1 MTLVVHFPRP
11 GFFMADMPVTV
22 TVDGEVVYR
31 GSFVSGFTV
40 PVEVG
45 AGEHVVETAIGLGFL
60 VRRRRLV
67 VLTEERD
74 EVVTA
79 TLSYSRMWGNFEEKC
94 ALAAGAPEA
103 RVAFGQ
109 PEAEELPA
117 PREPVRA
124 TWVLLAVLAAFFVLE
139 HAAAVGPRDG
149 ASPSLD
155 TLDALGGLGPT
166 ALRDGEAFR
175 LVTCTFLH
183 VDPVHLF
190 MNGIALVMAGVL
202 VERTLGAARFL
213 VLYFLGGLGGSLVSL
228 ALNRGDMI
236 SVGAS
241 GAVLGVFGAGLVLAE
256 LYPAA
261 QRPQLRI
268 QLARVLVPS
277 LLPMLGGRGEH
288 VDFGAHLGGAV
299 TGALVGAAMLSEIR
313 GALVRGDKPRVAWPR
328 AAAAVGGLGVVLA
341 FALVATRSYPRVAA
355 LASILRTV
363 VPNEEL
369 PVQGQPSEETYA
381 RWAKEYPDDPRV
393 LAWQAGKA
401 LDRSDAE
408 AFETAVTKGRAA
420 VVRTGPAFSEETRAH
435 FTKTFDGLEA
445 DRAMLLLVP
454 RDELPKGTSKEIAA
468 GWDAKIASFAA
479 KYPKDPR
486 VQLELTMR
494 AYFDAHDP
502 KAALEHV
509 KATRDAVPAVRSF
522 FPKGLDV
529 DAVSAVEVF
538 ALTDLGRR
546 DEAKALE
553 LRVCREDGHEIAR
566 RMLTSNGLCRGTAA
580 P

>member
-1 MTLVVHFPRP
+1 MTLIVHFPRP

-22 TVDGEVVYR
+22 TVDGQIVYR
-31 GSFVSGFTV
+31 GSFVEGFTV

-60 VRRRRLV
+60 VRRRRIV
-67 VLTEERD
+67 ISADGTEEI
-74 EVVTA
+74 VTA

-94 ALAAGAPEA
+94 ALVAGAPEA
-103 RVAFGQ
+103 RVAFGV
-109 PEAEELPA
+109 PEPDEFPA

-139 HAAAVGPRDG
+139 YAAAVGPREG

-166 ALRDGEAFR
+166 ALREGEAFR

-202 VERTLGAARFL
+202 VERTLGAARFM
-213 VLYFLGGLGGSLVSL
+213 VLYLLGGVGGSLVSL
-228 ALNRGDMI
+228 ALNRGDLI

-313 GALVRGDKPRVAWPR
+313 GASARGAEPRVAWPR
-328 AAAAVGGLGVVLA
+328 VAAALGALGIVVA

-363 VPNEEL
+363 VPNAEL

-393 LAWQAGKA
+393 LAWQAAKA
-401 LDRSDAE
+401 LERSDPE
-408 AFETAVTKGRAA
+408 AFDAAMTKGRAA
-420 VVRTGPAFSEETRAH
+420 VVRTAPAFSDETRAH
-435 FTKTFDGLEA
+435 FTKMFDDLEG
-445 DRAMLLLVP
+445 DRGMLLLVP
-454 RDELPKGTSKEIAA
+454 RDALPKGTAKEVDA
-468 GWDAKIASFAA
+468 GWAANIASFAV

-494 AYFDAHDP
+494 SYFDAHDP
-502 KAALEHV
+502 KAALQHA
-509 KATRDAVPAVRSF
+509 KATHDAVPAVRGF

-538 ALTDLGRR
+538 ALRDLGRHE
-546 DEAKALE
+546 EARALE
-553 LRVCREDGHEIAR
+553 LRVCTEDGHEIAR
-566 RMLTSNGLCRGTAA
+566 RMLVTNGLCRTTSAH
-580 P
+580 

>member
-31 GSFVSGFTV
+31 GSFVDGFTV
-40 PVEVG
+40 PVELG
-45 AGEHVVETAIGLGFL
+45 AGEHVVETAIGVGLL

-67 VLTEERD
+67 IPLEAAD
-74 EVVTA
+74 EIVTA
-79 TLSYSRMWGNFEEKC
+79 ILSYSRMWGNFEEKC
-94 ALAAGAPEA
+94 ALVPGAPEA
-103 RVAFGQ
+103 PVGAVV
-109 PEAEELPA
+109 PEAEGLPA
-117 PREPVRA
+117 PREPIRA
-124 TWVLLAVLAAFFVLE
+124 TWGLLALLGAFFALE
-139 HAAAVGPRDG
+139 YVAGVGAREG

-166 ALRDGEAFR
+166 ALRDGEPFR

-202 VERTLGAARFL
+202 VERTLGAARFI
-213 VLYFLGGLGGSLVSL
+213 VLYLLGGLGGSLVSL

-261 QRPQLRI
+261 ERPQLRV

-313 GALVRGDKPRVAWPR
+313 GASARAERPRVVWPR
-328 AAAAVGGLGVVLA
+328 VAAAVGALGVAFA
-341 FALVATRSYPRVAA
+341 FALVATRGYPRVAA
-355 LASILRTV
+355 LASVLRTV
-363 VPNEEL
+363 VPNAEL

-381 RWAKEYPDDPRV
+381 RWVKEYPDDPRV

-401 LDRSDAE
+401 LERSDRE
-408 AFETAVTKGRAA
+408 AFDAAMTKGRAA
-420 VVRTGPAFSEETRAH
+420 VVRTAPAFSDETRAH
-435 FTKTFDGLEA
+435 FTKMFDDLEA
-445 DRAMLLLVP
+445 DRGMLLLVP
-454 RDELPKGTSKEIAA
+454 RDELPKGTAKEVDA
-468 GWDAKIASFAA
+468 GWAAKIASFAE

-502 KAALEHV
+502 KAALAHA
-509 KATRDAVPAVRSF
+509 KATHDAVPAVKAF

-538 ALTDLGRR
+538 ALRDLGRH

-553 LRVCREDGHEIAR
+553 LRICKEDGHEVAR
-566 RMLTSNGLCRGTAA
+566 RMLTTNGLCRVAS
-580 P
+580 PP

>member
-1 MTLVVHFPRP
+1 
-11 GFFMADMPVTV
+11 
-22 TVDGEVVYR
+22 
-31 GSFVSGFTV
+31 
-40 PVEVG
+40 
-45 AGEHVVETAIGLGFL
+45 
-60 VRRRRLV
+60 
-67 VLTEERD
+67 
-74 EVVTA
+74 
-79 TLSYSRMWGNFEEKC
+79 
-94 ALAAGAPEA
+94 
-103 RVAFGQ
+103 
-109 PEAEELPA
+109 
-117 PREPVRA
+117 
-124 TWVLLAVLAAFFVLE
+124 
-139 HAAAVGPRDG
+139 
-149 ASPSLD
+149 
-155 TLDALGGLGPT
+155 
-166 ALRDGEAFR
+166 
-175 LVTCTFLH
+175 

-190 MNGIALVMAGVL
+190 MNGIALVMAGML
-202 VERTLGAARFL
+202 VERTLGPARFV
-213 VLYFLGGLGGSLVSL
+213 VLYLLGGLGGSLVSL
-228 ALNRGDMI
+228 AMNRGDMI

-261 QRPQLRI
+261 HRPQLRV

-288 VDFGAHLGGAV
+288 VDFGAHLGGAIA
-299 TGALVGAAMLSEIR
+299 GAIVGAAMLSEIR
-313 GALVRGDKPRVAWPR
+313 AASARGGRPTVVWPRVA
-328 AAAAVGGLGVVLA
+328 AFVGALGVVAA
-341 FALVATRSYPRVAA
+341 FALVATRAYPRVAA

-363 VPNEEL
+363 VPNSEL

-381 RWAKEYPDDPRV
+381 RWAKEYPNDPRV

-408 AFETAVTKGRAA
+408 AFDAAMTKGREA
-420 VVRTGPAFSEETRAH
+420 VVRTAPAFSDETRAH

-445 DRAMLLLVP
+445 DRGMLLLVP
-454 RDELPKGTSKEIAA
+454 RDELPKGTAKEVDAA
-468 GWDAKIASFAA
+468 WRAKIASFAE

-494 AYFDAHDP
+494 SYFDAHDP
-502 KAALEHV
+502 KAALEHA
-509 KATRDAVPAVRSF
+509 KATRDAVPAVKSF

-553 LRVCREDGHEIAR
+553 LRVCSEGGHDIAR
-566 RMLTSNGLCRGTAA
+566 RMLTANGLCRGGVA